1 MFKQFSFALTFVYL
15 CFVSPLFAAPVAT
28 DSALGK
34 ALTAM
39 SSLKGFSCDF
49 RQELKYAE
57 GGKRLYTG
65 ELAVS
70 RPGKFRWH
78 YIKPYEQLYISNGQ
92 GVLLYEPDLMQVQKL
107 EDLGEVDPV
116 VLQLLDGRIGLADV
130 QVLASENNEDG
141 ISWHVRIGKAEQS
154 VEVWLGTKK
163 QKLQWIESRDALAN
177 INRLYLLNV
186 VPHAPNDETFEF
198 ITPEGVDVIG
208 A

>member
-1 MFKQFSFALTFVYL
+1 MFKRYIVSLFFVCL
-15 CFVSPLFAAPVAT
+15 CFISQGVAAPVAA
-28 DSALGK
+28 DSDLGK
-34 ALTAM
+34 ALSAM

-49 RQELKYAE
+49 KQELKYAE
-57 GGKRLYTG
+57 GGKRTYTG
-65 ELAVS
+65 ELAVL

-130 QVLASENNEDG
+130 QVLASKKHEDG

-154 VEVWLGTKK
+154 IDVWLGTKG
-163 QKLQWIESRDALAN
+163 QKLQWIESHDALAN
-177 INRLYLLNV
+177 INRLYLLNI
-186 VPHAPNDETFEF
+186 VPHAPQEETFEF
-198 ITPEGVDVIG
+198 IIPEGVDVIG